1 MMKRFVLLLIVFLI
15 ICGSCIATIVGS
27 DMVRILGKIENGFSD
42 DTTPGNNGLYIDVKL
57 LKGDSVDSDIAV
69 TAPIPVEFSES
80 GKEYVQITG
89 VEDNAIED
97 IQVDVDHSESEN
109 IDSFTIVYGA
119 HCNIAAGEKG
129 TAGPSLSITAS
140 SGGWE
145 IKGAEGAYVSATDTM
160 RLEIAPPVKAD
171 SATDGKITA
180 QVSSNALSVTASP
193 GAFIA
198 QDSPVLVGYSTVT
211 WGPKENKTPLA
222 GDYQATITIDITTG
236 D

>member
-1 MMKRFVLLLIVFLI
+1 MKRFVLLLIVFLI
-15 ICGSCIATIVGS
+15 ICGSCIASAVDS
-27 DMVRILGKIENGFSD
+27 DMVRIVGKIENGFSG

-57 LKGDSVDSDIAV
+57 LKGDSVGSGNAV

-89 VEDNAIED
+89 VEDDAIED

-119 HCNIAAGEKG
+119 HCNIAAGEEG
-129 TAGPSLSITAS
+129 TTGPSLSITAS

-145 IKGAEGAYVSATDTM
+145 IKGAKGSYVSATDTM
-160 RLEIAPPVKAD
+160 SLEIATPVKVD
-171 SATDGKITA
+171 SAADGKITA
-180 QVSSNALSVTASP
+180 QVSSNTLSVTASP